1 MTRPTAP
8 HPASSPHSRR
18 AFLQQVA
25 AGGLAAQAAG
35 WLGPHASLAAAP
47 TQPVTPKPVAA
58 ILTHYFNG
66 SHADVLVG
74 KILEGWQKDGGPGP
88 ALTLKAMY
96 VDQFHADDVA
106 REMAKKHNVPIVGTI
121 EEALTL
127 GGKSIAV
134 DGVLSIGEHGHY
146 PSNAKGQTLYPRR
159 RFLHEITQ
167 AFEKHGRVVPVFN
180 DKHLGPE
187 WDDVLWMYRRVR
199 ELKVPFMAG
208 SSLPVGFRDPDPVI
222 PLGAEIEG
230 ALVVGYSGL
239 DIYGL
244 HALEC
249 LQCVVE
255 RRRGGERGVKRVRCL
270 TGDALWQAVDG
281 GVVDRELLQAAL
293 KVVPHDPQVE
303 PRRGAPNAALFQF
316 EYVDGFQG
324 RVLMLPAYVGG
335 NGVAVKIRGQAQ
347 PVATRFEERP
357 QPHYP
362 HFAYL
367 LKGIERMIHT
377 GRPSYPVERTFLT
390 SGVLDRA
397 LTSRIEESRW
407 MNTPELEVPY
417 TPVDYPHAPHP
428 HLLSSPLEPLS

>member
-1 MTRPTAP
+1 MTQ
-8 HPASSPHSRR
+8 PAASHSSRR
-18 AFLQQVA
+18 EFLQQLAV
-25 AGGLAAQAAG
+25 GGL
-35 WLGPHASLAAAP
+35 GPLAASSLVPQSGLWGALA
-47 TQPVTPKPVAA
+47 QPVTPKPVAA
-58 ILTHYFNG
+58 ILTHYFTG

-88 ALTLKAMY
+88 ALSLKAMY
-96 VDQFHADDVA
+96 VDQFHNNDVA
-106 REMAKKHNVPIVGTI
+106 REMAKKHDVPIVNTI

-146 PSNAKGQTLYPRR
+146 QSNAKGQTLYPRR
-159 RFLHEITQ
+159 RFLHAITQ

-187 WDDVLWMYRRVR
+187 WDDILWMYRRVR

-222 PLGAEIEG
+222 PLDSEIEG

-249 LQCVVE
+249 LQCLVE

-293 KVVPHDPQVE
+293 KVVPHAANVDPRQ
-303 PRRGAPNAALFQF
+303 GAQDPALFQF
-316 EYVDGFQG
+316 EFVDGFQG

-335 NGVAVKIRGQAQ
+335 NGVAVKLRGQAQ
-347 PVATRFEERP
+347 PVATRFEERL

-367 LKGIERMIHT
+367 LKAIERMIHT
-377 GRPSYPVERTFLT
+377 GRPSYPVERTLLT

-397 LTSRIEESRW
+397 LTSRVEESRW
-407 MNTPELEVPY
+407 IDTPELQIAY

-428 HLLSSPLEPLS
+428 DLLSSPLEPLS

>member
-1 MTRPTAP
+1 MTQ
-8 HPASSPHSRR
+8 PAASHSSRR
-18 AFLQQVA
+18 EFLQQLAV
-25 AGGLAAQAAG
+25 GGL
-35 WLGPHASLAAAP
+35 GPLAASSLVPQSGLWGALA
-47 TQPVTPKPVAA
+47 QPVTPKPVAA
-58 ILTHYFNG
+58 ILTHYFTG

-88 ALTLKAMY
+88 ALSLKAMY
-96 VDQFHADDVA
+96 VDQFHNNDVA
-106 REMAKKHNVPIVGTI
+106 REMAKKHDVPIVNTI

-146 PSNAKGQTLYPRR
+146 QSNAKGQTLYPRR
-159 RFLHEITQ
+159 RFLHAITQ

-187 WDDVLWMYRRVR
+187 WDDILWMYRRVR

-222 PLGAEIEG
+222 PLDSEIEG

-249 LQCVVE
+249 LQCLVE

-293 KVVPHDPQVE
+293 KVVPHAANVDPRQ
-303 PRRGAPNAALFQF
+303 GAQDPALFQF

-335 NGVAVKIRGQAQ
+335 NGVAVKLRGQAQ
-347 PVATRFEERP
+347 PVATRFEERL

-367 LKGIERMIHT
+367 LKAIERMIHT
-377 GRPSYPVERTFLT
+377 GRPSYPVERTLLT

-397 LTSRIEESRW
+397 LTSRVEESRW
-407 MNTPELEVPY
+407 IDTPELQIAY

-428 HLLSSPLEPLS
+428 DLLSSPLEPLS

>member
-1 MTRPTAP
+1 MTQ
-8 HPASSPHSRR
+8 PAASHSSRR
-18 AFLQQVA
+18 EFLQQLAV
-25 AGGLAAQAAG
+25 GGL
-35 WLGPHASLAAAP
+35 GPLAASSLVPQSGLWGALA
-47 TQPVTPKPVAA
+47 QPVTPKPVAA
-58 ILTHYFNG
+58 ILTHYFTG

-88 ALTLKAMY
+88 ALSLKAMY
-96 VDQFHADDVA
+96 VDQFHNNDVA
-106 REMAKKHNVPIVGTI
+106 REMAKKHNVPIVNTI

-146 PSNAKGQTLYPRR
+146 QSNAKGQTLYPRR
-159 RFLHEITQ
+159 RFLHAITQ

-187 WDDVLWMYRRVR
+187 WDDILWMYRRVR

-222 PLGAEIEG
+222 PLDSEIEE

-249 LQCVVE
+249 LQCLVE

-293 KVVPHDPQVE
+293 KVVPHAANVDPRQ
-303 PRRGAPNAALFQF
+303 GAQDPALFQF

-335 NGVAVKIRGQAQ
+335 NGVAVKLRGQAQ
-347 PVATRFEERP
+347 PVATRFEERL

-367 LKGIERMIHT
+367 LKAIERMIHT
-377 GRPSYPVERTFLT
+377 GRPSYPVERTLLT

-397 LTSRIEESRW
+397 LTSRVEESRW
-407 MNTPELEVPY
+407 IDTPELQIAY

-428 HLLSSPLEPLS
+428 DLLSSPLEPLS